1 MQLRS
6 IVGGLVAGITL
17 AACAMSGTAVP
28 PGPAGPYAQTPLSS
42 VFPDANGSYAFAPY
56 VDMTAY
62 PAFQFAASS
71 KSTGT
76 RYYTMAF
83 VVSYQGSQCE
93 GAWAG
98 EFLPSDTTIGAY
110 VRKQLANIRKLG
122 GDGIV
127 SFGGAGGTELADVC
141 TGASSLAAAY
151 EAIVDAYRAT
161 HIDFDIEGNNP
172 YDTAS
177 VDRRSQALTLLEA
190 HYKALGTTM
199 TVSYTLPIL
208 PQGMPDH
215 VVDVLKSALRFHTG
229 VDIVNVMTMDFG
241 DANAPNPQG
250 HMGAY
255 SIQAVESAARQLK
268 DIGWPLGANP
278 YASIGVTPMIGV
290 NDTASE
296 IFEPSDAQTLLAW
309 AKGHGVGRIAFWA
322 AQRDRQC
329 KGGTNPHAS
338 DTCSGILQKP
348 GQFQKIFAPY

>member
-1 MQLRS
+1 MQLRNLCAA
-6 IVGGLVAGITL
+6 LVAGITL
-17 AACAMSGTAVP
+17 AACAMAGSTVPSASTASSS
-28 PGPAGPYAQTPLSS
+28 QTPLSS
-42 VFPDANGSYAFAPY
+42 VVPEAVAPYAFAPY

-62 PAFQFAASS
+62 PAFAFAAGSA
-71 KSTGT
+71 STGT
-76 RYYTMAF
+76 KYYTMAF
-83 VVSYQGSQCE
+83 VVSYQNKCE

-98 EFLPSDTTIGAY
+98 EFLPSDKTIGSY
-110 VRKQLANIRKLG
+110 VRKQLANIRKVG

-141 TGASSLAAAY
+141 TGPASLAAAY
-151 EAIVDAYRAT
+151 EAIVDAYRVT

-177 VDRRSQALTLLEA
+177 FDRRSQALALLEA
-190 HYKALGTTM
+190 HYKAVGTTM

-208 PQGMPDH
+208 PKGMPDH

-250 HMGAY
+250 HMGTY
-255 SIQAVESAARQLK
+255 SIEAVQNAARQLK
-268 DIGWPLGANP
+268 RIGWPLGANP

-290 NDTASE
+290 NDTAGE
-296 IFEPSDAQTLLAW
+296 IFEPSDAQALLAW
-309 AKGHGVGRIAFWA
+309 AKSNGIGRIAFWA
-322 AQRDRQC
+322 AQRDKQC

-348 GQFQKIFAPY
+348 GQFQKIFAAY